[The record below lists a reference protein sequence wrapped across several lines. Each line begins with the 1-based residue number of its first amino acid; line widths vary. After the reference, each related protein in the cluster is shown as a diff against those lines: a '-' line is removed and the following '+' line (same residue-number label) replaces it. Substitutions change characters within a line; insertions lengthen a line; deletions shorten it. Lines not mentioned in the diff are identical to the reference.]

1 MLPAYLSLYV
11 YSNSEDNDI
20 TTSKKIRNSLN
31 IILFVG
37 VGFVALFSL
46 SAVIVS
52 LSSELIGDL
61 IPFLSI
67 LLSMLILY
75 FGIGELKGEQIF
87 SSKIS
92 SLSSKIG
99 NPKNTNPIG
108 FILFGVSYGLA
119 SVGCALPIFISV
131 VTKSITRLPR
141 EGNPPPR
148 IVETSSGMLNSI
160 GLANI
165 GVEEYINKMIPKYNN
180 MDIPIIMNIAGSS
193 EEEYCEV
200 MDLVESV
207 SSNIVGYEINI
218 SCPNVKVGGMEFGVD
233 CELTEKLTSQL
244 RKRTERLLIMK
255 LSPNVT
261 DISAIAQSAANGGAD
276 AVSAINTLV
285 GMSINIQSM
294 KSNIHYGFAGL
305 SGPAI
310 KPVGIA
316 SVYKIHQSVK
326 IPIIGIGGIKSSDD
340 VLEYMLAG
348 AFAVEIGTANY
359 RDPNVGNNIISDI
372 NNFLDENNIKS
383 INQIIG
389 KVKLGK

>member
-1 MLPAYLSLYV
+1 MDLYTNPKRSLLSRISIKLGKVEFKNPVFVASGTYG
-11 YSNSEDNDI
+11 YGSEVSELAD
-20 TTSKKIRNSLN
+20 IRNL
-31 IILFVG
+31 G
-37 VGFVALFSL
+37 A
-46 SAVIVS
+46 
-52 LSSELIGDL
+52 
-61 IPFLSI
+61 
-67 LLSMLILY
+67 
-75 FGIGELKGEQIF
+75 
-87 SSKIS
+87 
-92 SLSSKIG
+92 
-99 NPKNTNPIG
+99 
-108 FILFGVSYGLA
+108 
-119 SVGCALPIFISV
+119 V

-233 CELTEKLTSQL
+233 CELTEKLTSKL

-285 GMSINIQSM
+285 GMSINVQSM

-326 IPIIGIGGIKSSDD
+326 IPIIGIGGIKSSND